1 MLLFCD
7 IYIFDSAEPISV
19 FFSNEI
25 SQLAGKPVLVSQPIV
40 SFTKAGVRD
49 GLFPL

>member
-25 SQLAGKPVLVSQPIV
+25 SQLAGKPVLVSRPIV